1 MKTPDDL
8 IAAYSAKRP
17 RSIEHF
23 QRAKQVLAGGVGHDL
38 RNFSPVPMYIARARG
53 SRKWDVD
60 GNEYI
65 DFLLGNG
72 GMLLGH
78 ADPETVE
85 AIGRA
90 VANGSHFGNDH
101 PLQIE
106 WAEWITKLVPCA
118 ERVRFVNSGTE
129 ASLLALR
136 LSRAHTGR
144 NKILRFEGHFHG
156 WHDEVVHGFHPP
168 FDAEGSC
175 GVPPQVREN
184 HVLIPDGDLNRV
196 ADVLKS
202 DPGIAAVILEPTGA
216 SWGRVPIDVE
226 FLRGLRELTAR
237 HGVVLIF
244 DEVVSGFRFSPGG
257 LQELTGVTPDLTC
270 FAKIIAGGLPGGAIA
285 GRAEIMKLFDITGDA
300 HHDRFERVLHFGT
313 FNASPPSAAAGITV
327 LRRVS
332 TGQPIEQANK
342 MANLLRSAWD
352 QVLGDHNVA
361 GYVYGDA
368 SIFHVYFE
376 TNCERIAQ
384 AGSRNALQ
392 TRDAKLLKGMPGA
405 LITQYQRHLRLRG
418 VDIMSGTG
426 GLLSSAHT
434 PEDIAEATAAFE
446 ATVVALMEE
455 GLAQTLR

>member
-1 MKTPDDL
+1 MKTQDDL
-8 IAAYSAKRP
+8 IAAYTSKRTK
-17 RSIEHF
+17 SLEHF

-38 RNFSPVPMYIARARG
+38 RNFSPVPMYISRAKG

-78 ADPETVE
+78 ADPETVD
-85 AIGRA
+85 AINQA

-168 FDAEGSC
+168 FDADGSL

-184 HVLIPDGDLNRV
+184 QVLIPDGDLNRL
-196 ADVLKS
+196 AEVLQS
-202 DPGIAAVILEPTGA
+202 DQGIAAAILEPTGA
-216 SWGRVPIDVE
+216 SWGRVPIETE
-226 FLRGLRELTAR
+226 FLRGLRELTAK

-244 DEVVSGFRFSPGG
+244 DEVVSGFRYSPGG
-257 LQELTGVTPDLTC
+257 VQELSGVTPDLTC

-285 GRAEIMKLFDITGDA
+285 GKAEIMKLFDITGDA
-300 HHDRFERVLHFGT
+300 HHDRYERVLHFGT

-332 TGQPIEQANK
+332 TRQPIEHANR
-342 MANLLRSAWD
+342 MADLLRGSWD
-352 QVLGDHNVA
+352 DVLERHGVA

-376 TNCERIAQ
+376 TNRERIDHATT
-384 AGSRNALQ
+384 RRDLQ
-392 TRDAKLLKGMPGA
+392 TRDAKLLKGIPGA
-405 LITQYQRHLRLRG
+405 LLTQYQRHLRLRG

-434 PEDIAEATAAFE
+434 EQDIIEATAAFE
-446 ATVVALMEE
+446 DTVGALIEE
-455 GLAQTLR
+455 GLVQTLE

>member
-1 MKTPDDL
+1 MTTPDDL
-8 IAAYSAKRP
+8 IQAYSAQRP
-17 RSIEHF
+17 HSHECF
-23 QRAKQVLAGGVGHDL
+23 QRAKQVLAGAVGHDL
-38 RNFSPVPMYIARARG
+38 RHFSPVPMYIARARG

-72 GMLLGH
+72 GILLGH
-78 ADPETVE
+78 ADPETCA
-85 AIGRA
+85 AINRA

-118 ERVRFVNSGTE
+118 EKVRFVNSGTE

-136 LSRAHTGR
+136 LSRAHNGR
-144 NKILRFEGHFHG
+144 SKILRFEGHFHG

-168 FDAEGSC
+168 FDADGSR

-202 DPGIAAVILEPTGA
+202 DHGIAAVILEPTGA
-216 SWGRVPIDVE
+216 SWGRVPLDVE
-226 FLRGLRELTAR
+226 FLRGLRELTAQQ
-237 HGVVLIF
+237 GVVLIF

-257 LQELTGVTPDLTC
+257 VQELTGITPDLTC
-270 FAKIIAGGLPGGAIA
+270 LAKVIAGGLPGGAIA
-285 GRAEIMKLFDITGDA
+285 GRADIMKLFDITGDA
-300 HHDRFERVLHFGT
+300 HHDRHERVLHFGT

-332 TGQPIEQANK
+332 TGQPIQQANRR
-342 MANLLRSAWD
+342 ADLLRRSWD
-352 QVLGDHNVA
+352 DVLERYGVA
-361 GYVYGDA
+361 GYVYGEA
-368 SIFHVYFE
+368 SIFHTYFE
-376 TNCERIAQ
+376 TNRERIAQ
-384 AGSRNALQ
+384 ATTRRDLH

-405 LITQYQRHLRLRG
+405 LLTQFQRHLRLRG

-434 PEDIAEATAAFE
+434 EQDITEATAAFE
-446 ATVVALMEE
+446 ATVGALIEE
-455 GLAQTLR
+455 GLVQSLK

>member
-1 MKTPDDL
+1 MNHPHDL
-8 IAAYSAKRP
+8 MQAYSAQRP
-17 RSIEHF
+17 QSQEHF
-23 QRAKQVLAGGVGHDL
+23 KRAQQVLAGGVGHDL

-129 ASLLALR
+129 ASALALR

-144 NKILRFEGHFHG
+144 TRILRFEGHFHG

-168 FDAEGSC
+168 FEADGSC

-196 ADVLKS
+196 AEVLKS
-202 DPGIAAVILEPTGA
+202 DKGIAAAILEPTGA
-216 SWGRVPIDVE
+216 SWGRVPIDRE
-226 FLRGLRELTAR
+226 FLFGLRELTAR

-257 LQELTGVTPDLTC
+257 LQELTGVIPDLTC

-327 LRRVS
+327 LRRVA
-332 TGQPIEQANK
+332 TGQPIQQANK
-342 MANLLRSAWD
+342 MAELLRTTWD
-352 QVLGDHNVA
+352 KVLEDYRVA

-376 TNCERIAQ
+376 TNLERIAK
-384 AGSRNALQ
+384 AGSRSALQ
-392 TRDAKLLKGMPGA
+392 TRDAKLLKGIPGA
-405 LITQYQRHLRLRG
+405 LVTQYQRHLRLRG

-426 GLLSSAHT
+426 GLLSSTHT
-434 PEDIAEATAAFE
+434 EQDVSEATSAFE
-446 ATVVALMEE
+446 ATVRALVEE
-455 GLAQTLR
+455 GLVQTFQ